1 MGVMGIMADGVPTWH
16 CLCVASAM
24 KSVPLLEPAAM
35 TTIFA
40 VVGERRDD
48 PLELLLLGDDGQH
61 YAYPLPDGPM
71 IPVEPDAGWVVDRA
85 VPPVDE
91 LLA

>member
-1 MGVMGIMADGVPTWH
+1 MTP
-16 CLCVASAM
+16 LL
-24 KSVPLLEPAAM
+24 LLEPADM

-48 PLELLLLGDDGQH
+48 PLELLLLGDDGRH
-61 YAYPLPDGPM
+61 YAYPLPDGPVT
-71 IPVEPDAGWVVDRA
+71 PVEPDEAWAVDRRL
-85 VPPVDE
+85 PPLEE

>member
-1 MGVMGIMADGVPTWH
+1 
-16 CLCVASAM
+16 
-24 KSVPLLEPAAM
+24 M

-48 PLELLLLGDDGQH
+48 PLELLLLGADGQ
-61 YAYPLPDGPM
+61 YDAYPLPDGPAWPVAPDARWVVGRALP
-71 IPVEPDAGWVVDRA
+71 PVE
-85 VPPVDE
+85 E

>member
-1 MGVMGIMADGVPTWH
+1 
-16 CLCVASAM
+16 
-24 KSVPLLEPAAM
+24 M

-61 YAYPLPDGPM
+61 DAYPLPDGPATP
-71 IPVEPDAGWVVDRA
+71 IEPDAAWQVDRA
-85 VPPVDE
+85 LPPLDE